1 MFPWSNFENFN
12 DYVKQLMN
20 LRPNEIDQYVKKMI
34 ESNILNNMPYAPP
47 SNTTQKSRENT
58 PPTFTNKAVPVESN
72 TALEFNDIKVFESH
86 EDVFVQFP
94 VKNKNDLQAGKIY
107 YNSNQ
112 LVIKDIPNIGDK
124 HKVLLPAIVQQ
135 RGARIHFKNGILQ
148 IKIPKAD
155 DIQFTEIDLNF

>member
-1 MFPWSNFENFN
+1 
-12 DYVKQLMN
+12 MN
-20 LRPNEIDQYVKKMI
+20 IKPNEIDQFVKKMI
-34 ESNILNNMPYAPP
+34 EDQVLNNMPFTPP
-47 SNTTQKSRENT
+47 QTTTNTTNQTRENT
-58 PPTFTNKAVPVESN
+58 TPTSHLTNKEAKSQPK
-72 TALEFNDIKVFESH
+72 TKTDPLDIKVFESH

-94 VKNKNDLQAGKIY
+94 VKHRNDVQAGKIF

-112 LVIKDIPNIGDK
+112 LVLKDIPNIGDK

-135 RGARIHFKNGILQ
+135 RGAKINYKNGIMQ

>member
-1 MFPWSNFENFN
+1 MFPWNQYENIN
-12 DYVKQLMN
+12 EYVKQLLN
-20 LRPNEIDQYVKKMI
+20 LRPNEIDEFVKNI
-34 ESNILNNMPYAPP
+34 ISSNIPHA
-47 SNTTQKSRENT
+47 SNTSNT
-58 PPTFTNKAVPVESN
+58 NEKERDKKTSTIPNKTVPVEPQKKKEP
-72 TALEFNDIKVFESH
+72 LEIKVFESH

-94 VKNKNDLQAGKIY
+94 VDKKNDLQAGKIY

-135 RGARIHFKNGILQ
+135 RGAKLHFKNGVLQ